1 MYLPIFLYYVGM
13 CARNFPMSV
22 DWLRTPSK
30 TLTIITSSYVP
41 DAPALISSQYKIIL
55 FYYIIFT
62 FFKKYQ
68 DYQAS
73 LQS

>member
-1 MYLPIFLYYVGM
+1 M

-30 TLTIITSSYVP
+30 TLTIITSSYFP

-55 FYYIIFT
+55 FYFNYIIFT
-62 FFKKYQ
+62 FLKKYQ